1 MQTLTCERRPTGISR
16 GYDLGQCTDTE
27 MELQDVWKI
36 YRMGEFDVPAL
47 AGINL
52 TIKTGE
58 FIAITGPSGCG
69 KSTMLNM
76 IGCLDMPTRGKVLL
90 AGKDVMEFKRNE
102 LARIRGKKIGFIF
115 QTFNLYPTLTAI
127 ENIQLPMRIHEF
139 PEKEIE
145 DTSRRLLEM
154 VGLSERG
161 THFPAQLS
169 GGQQQ
174 RVAVARALS
183 TGPSILLA
191 DEPTGNLDT
200 KSGGEVMDVFK
211 RLNNQGLTIV
221 MITHDP
227 KIAGYAGR
235 VVKMLDG
242 KIVGET

>member
-1 MQTLTCERRPTGISR
+1 MENKI
-16 GYDLGQCTDTE
+16 
-27 MELQDVWKI
+27 ELQDVWKI
-36 YRMGEFDVPAL
+36 YHMGEFDVPAL
-47 AGINL
+47 AGINM
-52 TIKTGE
+52 TVKAHE
-58 FIAITGPSGCG
+58 FVAITGPSGCG

-90 AGKDVMEFKRNE
+90 EDRDINEFKSDE
-102 LARIRGKKIGFIF
+102 LARVRGKKIGFIF
-115 QTFNLYPTLTAI
+115 QTFNLYPTLTAL
-127 ENIQLPMRIHEF
+127 ENIRLPMRIHEI
-139 PEKEIE
+139 PEKEVE
-145 DTSRRLLEM
+145 DTSKKLLDM

-161 THFPAQLS
+161 NHFPSQLS

-174 RVAVARALS
+174 RVAIARALS

-211 RLNNQGLTIV
+211 KLNSEGITIV

-227 KIAGYAGR
+227 KIAGSAGR

-242 KIVGET
+242 KIVGGT

>member
-1 MQTLTCERRPTGISR
+1 MLNSKTIYVYLTGDMMEN
-16 GYDLGQCTDTE
+16 L
-27 MELQDVWKI
+27 MELKDVWKI

-47 AGINL
+47 SGINM
-52 TIKTGE
+52 TVKPHE
-58 FIAITGPSGCG
+58 FVAITGPSGCG

-90 AGKDVMEFKRNE
+90 EDRDITEFKSDE
-102 LARIRGKKIGFIF
+102 LARVRGKKIGFIF

-127 ENIQLPMRIHEF
+127 ENIRLPMRIHEF
-139 PEKEIE
+139 PEEE
-145 DTSRRLLEM
+145 VDDTSKKLLDM

-161 THFPAQLS
+161 NHFPSQLS

-211 RLNNQGLTIV
+211 KLNSEGLTIV
-221 MITHDP
+221 MITHDL

-235 VVKMLDG
+235 IVKMLDG
-242 KIVGET
+242 KIIGGT

>member
-1 MQTLTCERRPTGISR
+1 
-16 GYDLGQCTDTE
+16 
-27 MELQDVWKI
+27 MELRDVWKI

-47 AGINL
+47 AGIEL
-52 TIKTGE
+52 AVKPGE
-58 FIAITGPSGCG
+58 FVAITGPSGCG

-90 AGKDVMEFKRNE
+90 EGRDISEFNSNE
-102 LARIRGKKIGFIF
+102 LARVRGKKIGFIF
-115 QTFNLYPTLTAI
+115 QTFNLYPTLTAL
-127 ENIQLPMRIHEF
+127 ENIRLPMRIHEF
-139 PEKEIE
+139 PEKDVE
-145 DTSRRLLEM
+145 DTSKKLLEM

-161 THFPAQLS
+161 SHFPAQLS

-183 TGPSILLA
+183 TGPTILLA

-211 RLNNQGLTIV
+211 RLNSEGLTIV
-221 MITHDP
+221 MITHDQ
-227 KIAGYAGR
+227 KIAGSAGR

>member
-1 MQTLTCERRPTGISR
+1 METII
-16 GYDLGQCTDTE
+16 
-27 MELQDVWKI
+27 ELQDVWKV

-47 AGINL
+47 RGINL
-52 TIKTGE
+52 TIRKGE
-58 FIAITGPSGCG
+58 SVAITGPSGCG

-76 IGCLDMPTRGKVLL
+76 IGCLDMPTSGKVLL
-90 AGKDVMEFKRNE
+90 EGRDISEFGRNE

-139 PEKEIE
+139 PEKEVE
-145 DTSRRLLEM
+145 ETSKKLLDT

-174 RVAVARALS
+174 RVAIARALS

-200 KSGGEVMDVFK
+200 KAGGEVMEVFK
-211 RLNNQGLTIV
+211 RLNSEGLTIV

-227 KIAGYAGR
+227 RVAGYAGR
-235 VVKMLDG
+235 IVKMLDG

>member
-1 MQTLTCERRPTGISR
+1 MMEIIM
-16 GYDLGQCTDTE
+16 E
-27 MELQDVWKI
+27 MRDVWKI

-47 AGINL
+47 AGIDL
-52 TIKTGE
+52 AIKKSE
-58 FIAITGPSGCG
+58 LVAITGPSGCG

-90 AGKDVMEFKRNE
+90 EGRDISEFKSDE

-115 QTFNLYPTLTAI
+115 QTFNLYPTLTAL
-127 ENIQLPMRIHEF
+127 ENIRLPMRIHEF
-139 PEKEIE
+139 PEAEVE
-145 DTSRRLLEM
+145 NTSRKLLEM

-161 THFPAQLS
+161 NHFPAQLS

-174 RVAVARALS
+174 RIAVARALS
-183 TGPSILLA
+183 SGPSILLA

-211 RLNNQGLTIV
+211 RLNSEGLTIV

-227 KIAGYAGR
+227 RIAGYAGR

>member
-1 MQTLTCERRPTGISR
+1 MMEIIM
-16 GYDLGQCTDTE
+16 E
-27 MELQDVWKI
+27 MQDVWKI
-36 YRMGEFDVPAL
+36 YRMGEFEVPAL
-47 AGINL
+47 AGVDL
-52 TIKTGE
+52 AIKKSE
-58 FIAITGPSGCG
+58 FVAITGPSGCG

-90 AGKDVMEFKRNE
+90 EGRNISEFKSDE

-139 PEKEIE
+139 PDAEVE
-145 DTSRRLLEM
+145 DTSRKLLEM

-161 THFPAQLS
+161 AHFPAQLS

-174 RVAVARALS
+174 RIAVARALS

-211 RLNNQGLTIV
+211 RLNTEGLTIV

>member
-1 MQTLTCERRPTGISR
+1 MEFI
-16 GYDLGQCTDTE
+16 

-36 YRMGEFDVPAL
+36 YQMGEFDVPAL
-47 AGINL
+47 AGIGL
-52 TIKTGE
+52 AVKKGE
-58 FIAITGPSGCG
+58 FVAITGPSGCG

-90 AGKDVMEFKRNE
+90 EGRDISEFKSDE
-102 LARIRGKKIGFIF
+102 LARVRGKKIGFIF
-115 QTFNLYPTLTAI
+115 QTFNLYPTLTAL
-127 ENIQLPMRIHEF
+127 ENIRLPMRIHEF
-139 PEKEIE
+139 PEKDVE
-145 DTSRRLLEM
+145 DTSRKLLEM

-161 THFPAQLS
+161 SHFPAQLS

-174 RVAVARALS
+174 RVAIARALS
-183 TGPSILLA
+183 TNPSILMA

-200 KSGGEVMDVFK
+200 KSGGEVMEVFK
-211 RLNNQGLTIV
+211 RLNSEGLTIV

>member
-1 MQTLTCERRPTGISR
+1 MKIQNGGAINVYLTGEMM
-16 GYDLGQCTDTE
+16 DTVME
-27 MELQDVWKI
+27 MQDVWKI

-47 AGINL
+47 AGIDL
-52 TIKTGE
+52 TIKARE
-58 FIAITGPSGCG
+58 FVAITGPSGCG

-76 IGCLDMPTRGKVLL
+76 IGCLDMPTRGKVFLE
-90 AGKDVMEFKRNE
+90 GKDITEFKSDE

-115 QTFNLYPTLTAI
+115 QTFNLYPTLTAL
-127 ENIQLPMRIHEF
+127 ENIRLPMRIHEF
-139 PEKEIE
+139 PEQEVE
-145 DTSRRLLEM
+145 DTSKNLLDM
-154 VGLSERG
+154 VGLSERAN
-161 THFPAQLS
+161 HFPSQLS

-200 KSGGEVMDVFK
+200 KSGGEVMEVFK
-211 RLNNQGLTIV
+211 RLNSEGLTIV

-242 KIVGET
+242 KIVGGT

>member
-1 MQTLTCERRPTGISR
+1 MMENI
-16 GYDLGQCTDTE
+16 

-36 YRMGEFDVPAL
+36 YRMGDFDVPAL
-47 AGINL
+47 AGVDL
-52 TIKTGE
+52 TIKPGE
-58 FIAITGPSGCG
+58 FVAITGPSGCG

-76 IGCLDMPTRGKVLL
+76 IGCLDMPTRGKILL
-90 AGKDVMEFKRNE
+90 EGKNISDFTSNE
-102 LARIRGKKIGFIF
+102 LSRIRGKKIGFIF
-115 QTFNLYPTLTAI
+115 QTFNLYPTLTAL
-127 ENIQLPMRIHEF
+127 ENIRLPMRIHEF
-139 PEKEIE
+139 PENEVE
-145 DTSRRLLEM
+145 ETSKKLLDM

-161 THFPAQLS
+161 NHFPAQLS

-200 KSGGEVMDVFK
+200 RSGDEVMDVFK
-211 RLNNQGLTIV
+211 RLNSEGLTIV

-227 KIAGYAGR
+227 RIAGYSGR

>member
-1 MQTLTCERRPTGISR
+1 METVMEMQG
-16 GYDLGQCTDTE
+16 
-27 MELQDVWKI
+27 VWKI

-52 TIKTGE
+52 AIKERE
-58 FIAITGPSGCG
+58 FVAITGPSGCG

-90 AGKDVMEFKRNE
+90 EGKDISEFKSND
-102 LARIRGKKIGFIF
+102 LARVRGKKIGFIF
-115 QTFNLYPTLTAI
+115 QTFNLYPTLTAL
-127 ENIQLPMRIHEF
+127 ENIRLPMRIHEI
-139 PEKEIE
+139 PEPEV
-145 DTSRRLLEM
+145 DAVSRKLLDM

-211 RLNNQGLTIV
+211 SLNSEGLTIV

-227 KIAGYAGR
+227 RIAGYAGR

>member
-1 MQTLTCERRPTGISR
+1 MESI
-16 GYDLGQCTDTE
+16 

-52 TIKTGE
+52 IIKAGE

-90 AGKDVMEFKRNE
+90 EGRDISEYKSNE
-102 LARIRGKKIGFIF
+102 LARVRGKKIGFIF
-115 QTFNLYPTLTAI
+115 QTFNLYPTLTAL
-127 ENIQLPMRIHEF
+127 ENIQLPMRIHEI
-139 PEKEIE
+139 PERDVEENAKK
-145 DTSRRLLEM
+145 LLVT
-154 VGLSERG
+154 VGLAERG
-161 THFPAQLS
+161 SYFPAQLS

-174 RVAVARALS
+174 RVAIARALS
-183 TGPSILLA
+183 TGPSVLLA

-211 RLNNQGLTIV
+211 RLNREGLTIV

-227 KIAGYAGR
+227 RIAGYAGR

>member
-1 MQTLTCERRPTGISR
+1 MDSPMVSKENDMLLRLE
-16 GYDLGQCTDTE
+16 
-27 MELQDVWKI
+27 DVWKI

-47 AGINL
+47 AGVNMAV
-52 TIKTGE
+52 KKGE
-58 FIAITGPSGCG
+58 LVAITGPSGCG

-76 IGCLDMPTRGKVLL
+76 IGCLDMPTKGRILL
-90 AGKDVMEFKRNE
+90 EGRDISEFESNE

-127 ENIQLPMRIHEF
+127 ENIRLPMRIHEI
-139 PEKEIE
+139 PEKEVE
-145 DTSRRLLEM
+145 DTAAKLLDM

-161 THFPAQLS
+161 AHFPAQLS

-174 RVAVARALS
+174 RVAIARALS
-183 TGPSILLA
+183 TAPSILLA

-211 RLNNQGLTIV
+211 RLNGEGLTIV
-221 MITHDP
+221 MITHDQR
-227 KIAGYAGR
+227 IAGYAGR

-242 KIVGET
+242 KIIGET

>member
-1 MQTLTCERRPTGISR
+1 MEII
-16 GYDLGQCTDTE
+16 

-47 AGINL
+47 AGIEL
-52 TIKTGE
+52 GVKPGE
-58 FIAITGPSGCG
+58 FVAITGPSGCG

-90 AGKDVMEFKRNE
+90 EGRNISEFNSNE
-102 LARIRGKKIGFIF
+102 LARVRGKKIGFIF
-115 QTFNLYPTLTAI
+115 QTFNLYPTLTAL
-127 ENIQLPMRIHEF
+127 ENIRLPMRIHEF
-139 PEKEIE
+139 PEKDVE
-145 DTSRRLLEM
+145 DTSKKLLEM

-161 THFPAQLS
+161 SHFPAQLS

-183 TGPSILLA
+183 TAPAILLA

-211 RLNNQGLTIV
+211 QLNSEGLTIV
-221 MITHDP
+221 MITHDQ

-242 KIVGET
+242 KIIGET

>member
-1 MQTLTCERRPTGISR
+1 M
-16 GYDLGQCTDTE
+16 TDTI

-36 YRMGEFDVPAL
+36 YRMGEFDVSAL
-47 AGINL
+47 AGVNL
-52 TIKTGE
+52 SISKGE
-58 FIAITGPSGCG
+58 LVAITGPSGCG

-76 IGCLDMPTRGKVLL
+76 IGCLDMPTRGKVFLE
-90 AGKDVMEFKRNE
+90 GKDISEFKRNE
-102 LARIRGKKIGFIF
+102 LARVRGKKIGFIF
-115 QTFNLYPTLTAI
+115 QTFNLYPTLTAL
-127 ENIQLPMRIHEF
+127 ENIRLPMRIHEF
-139 PEKEIE
+139 PEGVTEE
-145 DTSRRLLEM
+145 TSKNLLNT
-154 VGLSERG
+154 VGLAERG
-161 THFPAQLS
+161 SHFPAQLS

-200 KSGGEVMDVFK
+200 KSGGEVMEVFK
-211 RLNNQGLTIV
+211 HLNSEGLTIV

-227 KIAGYAGR
+227 RIAGYAER

>member
-1 MQTLTCERRPTGISR
+1 
-16 GYDLGQCTDTE
+16 
-27 MELQDVWKI
+27 METKIELHDVWKI
-36 YRMGEFDVPAL
+36 YRMGEFDLPAL
-47 AGINL
+47 AGIDL
-52 TIKTGE
+52 TVKARE
-58 FIAITGPSGCG
+58 FVAITGPSGCG

-90 AGKDVMEFKRNE
+90 EGKDISEFKSNE
-102 LARIRGKKIGFIF
+102 LARVRGKKIGFIF

-127 ENIQLPMRIHEF
+127 ENIRLPMRIHEF
-139 PEKEIE
+139 PEGVIE
-145 DTSRRLLEM
+145 ETSMNLLNT
-154 VGLSERG
+154 VGLAERG
-161 THFPAQLS
+161 SHFPAQLS

-183 TGPSILLA
+183 TGHSILLA

-211 RLNNQGLTIV
+211 RLNNEGLTIV
-221 MITHDP
+221 MITHDM

>member
-1 MQTLTCERRPTGISR
+1 MMESII
-16 GYDLGQCTDTE
+16 
-27 MELQDVWKI
+27 ELQEVWKI

-47 AGINL
+47 AGVDL
-52 TIKTGE
+52 TIKRGE
-58 FIAITGPSGCG
+58 LVAITGPSGCG

-76 IGCLDMPTRGKVLL
+76 IGCLDMPTKGRVLL
-90 AGKDVMEFKRNE
+90 ESRDISEFKGNE

-115 QTFNLYPTLTAI
+115 QTFNLYPTLSAL
-127 ENIQLPMRIHEF
+127 ENIRLPMRIHEF
-139 PEKEIE
+139 PEKEVE
-145 DTSRRLLEM
+145 ETSMKLLDT
-154 VGLSERG
+154 VGLADRE

-174 RVAVARALS
+174 RVSVARALS
-183 TGPSILLA
+183 TSPSILLA

-200 KSGGEVMDVFK
+200 KSGGEVMEVFK
-211 RLNNQGLTIV
+211 RLNSEGLTIV

-227 KIAGYAGR
+227 RIAGYAGR

>member
-1 MQTLTCERRPTGISR
+1 METKI
-16 GYDLGQCTDTE
+16 
-27 MELQDVWKI
+27 ELQDVWKI

-47 AGINL
+47 AGIDL
-52 TIKTGE
+52 TVKARE
-58 FIAITGPSGCG
+58 FVAITGPSGCG

-76 IGCLDMPTRGKVLL
+76 IGCLDMPTSGKVLL
-90 AGKDVMEFKRNE
+90 EGKDISDFKSDE
-102 LARIRGKKIGFIF
+102 LARVRGKKIGFIF
-115 QTFNLYPTLTAI
+115 QTFNLYPTLTAL
-127 ENIQLPMRIHEF
+127 ENIQLPMRIHEI
-139 PEKEIE
+139 PEKEVE
-145 DTSRRLLEM
+145 DTSKKLLAT
-154 VGLSERG
+154 VGLAERG
-161 THFPAQLS
+161 AHFPAQLS

-211 RLNNQGLTIV
+211 SLNSEGLTIV

-235 VVKMLDG
+235 IVKMLDG
-242 KIVGET
+242 KIVGKT

>member
-1 MQTLTCERRPTGISR
+1 MMENL
-16 GYDLGQCTDTE
+16 

-52 TIKTGE
+52 TIKASE
-58 FIAITGPSGCG
+58 FVAITGPSGCG

-90 AGKDVMEFKRNE
+90 EGRDISEFKSNE

-115 QTFNLYPTLTAI
+115 QTFNLYPTLTAL
-127 ENIQLPMRIHEF
+127 ENIQLPMRIHEI
-139 PEKEIE
+139 PEKEVE
-145 DTSRRLLEM
+145 DTSKKLLDM

-161 THFPAQLS
+161 KHFPAQLS

-211 RLNNQGLTIV
+211 RLNSEGLTIV
-221 MITHDP
+221 MITHDQ

-242 KIVGET
+242 KIIGGT

>member
-1 MQTLTCERRPTGISR
+1 MASKKENNILLHLE
-16 GYDLGQCTDTE
+16 
-27 MELQDVWKI
+27 DVWKI

-47 AGINL
+47 SGIDL
-52 TIKTGE
+52 AIKARE
-58 FIAITGPSGCG
+58 FVAITGPSGCG

-90 AGKDVMEFKRNE
+90 EEKDVSQFKSDE
-102 LARIRGKKIGFIF
+102 LARVRGKKIGFIF
-115 QTFNLYPTLTAI
+115 QTFNLYPTLTAL
-127 ENIQLPMRIHEF
+127 ENIRLPMRIHEI
-139 PEKEIE
+139 PEKEVE
-145 DTSRRLLEM
+145 DTSKKLLDM
-154 VGLSERG
+154 VGLSERAN
-161 THFPAQLS
+161 HFPSQLS

-211 RLNNQGLTIV
+211 KLNSEGLTIV
-221 MITHDP
+221 MITHDQ

-235 VVKMLDG
+235 VVRMLDG
-242 KIVGET
+242 KIIGGT

>member
-1 MQTLTCERRPTGISR
+1 
-16 GYDLGQCTDTE
+16 

-47 AGINL
+47 QGIDL
-52 TIKTGE
+52 KIEARE
-58 FIAITGPSGCG
+58 FVAITGPSGCG

-90 AGKDVMEFKRNE
+90 EGRDISEFNSNE
-102 LARIRGKKIGFIF
+102 LARVRGKKIGFIF
-115 QTFNLYPTLTAI
+115 QTFNLYPTLTAL
-127 ENIQLPMRIHEF
+127 ENIQLPMRIHESG
-139 PEKEIE
+139 EKEVE
-145 DTSRRLLEM
+145 DTSRKLLDM

-183 TGPSILLA
+183 TSPSILLA

-200 KSGGEVMDVFK
+200 KSGGEIMDVFK
-211 RLNNQGLTIV
+211 RLNSDGLTVV
-221 MITHDP
+221 MITHDQ

-242 KIVGET
+242 KILGET

>member
-1 MQTLTCERRPTGISR
+1 
-16 GYDLGQCTDTE
+16 
-27 MELQDVWKI
+27 MELKDVWKI

-47 AGINL
+47 AGIDL
-52 TIKTGE
+52 SVKTGE
-58 FIAITGPSGCG
+58 FVAITGPSGCG

-90 AGKDVMEFKRNE
+90 EERDISKFKSDE
-102 LARIRGKKIGFIF
+102 LARVRGKKIGFIF
-115 QTFNLYPTLTAI
+115 QTFNLYPTLTAL
-127 ENIQLPMRIHEF
+127 ENIRLPMRIHEF
-139 PEKEIE
+139 PEPEVE
-145 DTSRRLLEM
+145 ETSKKLLEM

-161 THFPAQLS
+161 NHFPAQLS

-200 KSGGEVMDVFK
+200 RSGGEVMDVFK
-211 RLNNQGLTIV
+211 RLNREGLTIV

-227 KIAGYAGR
+227 RIAGYAGR

-242 KIVGET
+242 KIVGGT

>member
-1 MQTLTCERRPTGISR
+1 MLNAGTIYVYFTGDMMETL
-16 GYDLGQCTDTE
+16 
-27 MELQDVWKI
+27 MELKDVWKI

-52 TIKTGE
+52 TVKARE
-58 FIAITGPSGCG
+58 FVAITGPSGCG

-90 AGKDVMEFKRNE
+90 EGKDISQFKSDE
-102 LARIRGKKIGFIF
+102 LSRIRGKKIGFIF

-127 ENIQLPMRIHEF
+127 ENIQLPMRIHEI
-139 PEKEIE
+139 PEKEVE
-145 DTSRRLLEM
+145 DTSRKLLDM
-154 VGLSERG
+154 VGLSERAN
-161 THFPAQLS
+161 HFPSQLS

-174 RVAVARALS
+174 RIAVARALS

-211 RLNNQGLTIV
+211 KLNSEGLTIV
-221 MITHDP
+221 MITHDQ

-242 KIVGET
+242 KIVGGT